1 MHPLPPRPTR
11 GQSLIEILIALAV
24 LSILGLTVFRLSAIS
39 SQLVSYTRARIA
51 ARHLALEKIELIRNL
66 AYEDVGTLGGIP
78 PGPITQSD
86 ITKLNGLSYSVRTSI
101 IYIDDPF
108 DSLAPSDTNPT
119 DYKRAR
125 VEVSWAGIASSS
137 RNPIVLVTDI
147 SAKHE
152 IEVEGGVLNVF
163 VFDSNG
169 NPLPLATV
177 RITSSGLDPEIDVTQ
192 TTDDDGEVSLPGAP
206 ECVACYRIAVSK
218 TGYSSDRT
226 YSLAEI
232 TNPIKADQGVFASS
246 ITQISFAIDKVS
258 TLTVSSIN
266 GEATGYSP
274 APGVTFQLRGTK
286 ILGTDAYAQMIYK
299 VDQSYTTDSSGNLTI
314 PNVEWDV
321 YQIFMPTITSWDI
334 AGSFPLIPINIVPDS
349 NSDLDFVVAPH
360 TANSLLSIVKDPAQ
374 ALIGGA
380 FVRIYDGA
388 GFDQTQAVGQAQ
400 TANVGQTFF
409 PSLEEKTYQVEAT
422 ASGYLN
428 YSGEVIISGYTKDEV
443 VLTPE

>member
-1 MHPLPPRPTR
+1 M
-11 GQSLIEILIALAV
+11 IEILIALAV

-51 ARHLALEKIELIRNL
+51 ARHLALEKIELIRNI

-78 PGPITQSD
+78 PGPIAQSE
-86 ITKLNGLSYSVRTSI
+86 TAKLNGLSYSVRTSI
-101 IYIDDPF
+101 IYVDDPF

-137 RNPIVLVTDI
+137 RNPIVLITDI

-152 IEVEGGVLNVF
+152 VEVEGGVLKVL

-169 NPLPLATV
+169 NPLPQATV
-177 RITSSGLDPEIDVTQ
+177 RITSSGLTPPVDITQ
-192 TTDDDGEVSLPGAP
+192 TTDDEGGVSLPGAP
-206 ECVACYRIAVSK
+206 ECVACYRITASK
-218 TGYSSDRT
+218 SGYSSERT
-226 YSLAEI
+226 YSLTEI
-232 TNPIKADQGVFASS
+232 ANPLKADQGVFATS

-258 TLTVSSIN
+258 TLTVSSLN
-266 GEATGYSP
+266 GPGAGYTP
-274 APGVTFQLRGTK
+274 APGVSFKLRGSK
-286 ILGTDAYAQMIYK
+286 ILGTDAFAQMIYK

-314 PNVEWDV
+314 PDVEWDV
-321 YQIFMPTITSWDI
+321 YQVFMPTVTSWDI
-334 AGSFPLIPINIVPDS
+334 AGSFPLIPINVLPNS
-349 NSDLDFVVAPH
+349 NFDFDFVVSPH
-360 TANSLLSIVKDPAQ
+360 TTNSLLSIVKDPAQ
-374 ALIGGA
+374 NLIGTA
-380 FVRIYDGA
+380 YVRIFDAA

-400 TANVGQTFF
+400 TVDVGQTFF

-428 YSGEVIISGYTKDEV
+428 YSGEVIVSGYTKDEV